1 MGPSLDC
8 LPPTQDNAP
17 YSRPVSVTTAPG
29 QLNPGGMCHATQEM
43 PLLLLSARVSARVP
57 RAQKSLEP
65 GGPLPS
71 TSSCRPSSLGPP
83 LPQTRPPILGSRGN
97 GPVPEAGLTFLSV
110 PPR

>member
-17 YSRPVSVTTAPG
+17 YSRPVSVSTAPG
-29 QLNPGGMCHATQEM
+29 QLNPGGMCHAAQEM
-43 PLLLLSARVSARVP
+43 PLLLPYARVSARVP

-83 LPQTRPPILGSRGN
+83 PRHGRRYWA
-97 GPVPEAGLTFLSV
+97 PEEMAQS
-110 PPR
+110 PRQA